1 MRRFLIWSK
10 TSKIHLLKLEI
21 IKHKCHN
28 DTAMSSFWFYKDIY
42 FTDRLYIPKR
52 EVCKLFNGR
61 VTYWNPSISRIHFSI
76 FSVIFWFRS
85 TGKREKYLL
94 SFKKCRNFTTKQL
107 RKLRKNQKSKIIKI
121 TEIKNQKTP
130 KKIKI
135 SQNQSSNFFCFAL
148 IHVRRRS
155 KKICICAFRPTKIL
169 G

>member
-1 MRRFLIWSK
+1 MWRFLIWSK

-107 RKLRKNQKSKIIKI
+107 RKLRKNQKSKIIKNHRNKKSKNPQ
-121 TEIKNQKTP
+121 KNQNITK
-130 KKIKI
+130 
-135 SQNQSSNFFCFAL
+135 
-148 IHVRRRS
+148 S
-155 KKICICAFRPTKIL
+155 KFEFLLFRFDSCKASI
-169 G
+169 